1 MFDRILNIFLLELH
15 KEAYLEPS
23 QTSKLELFV
32 KIVNAFYKKGSSKV
46 FDWALIGILAYFTQC

>member
-32 KIVNAFYKKGSSKV
+32 KIVNGFFLQKR
-46 FDWALIGILAYFTQC
+46 FI